1 MVVTLGRPSGS
12 EGPLNES
19 KNRFA
24 EFLAAFG
31 TGHGL
36 KEFLATETLH
46 LAEDFLDRAPIG
58 NGLLEPLILLFGQ
71 SHTNGLAFDFTGP
84 GIASAPGSRSP
95 VLHIA
100 FADPADVSQL
110 SAETGVFLLAGG
122 GGEYFLWLH
131 EPESSRPVN
140 R

>member
-1 MVVTLGRPSGS
+1 MAVTLGRPSGS

-31 TGHGL
+31 AGHGL

-58 NGLLEPLILLFGQ
+58 NACLSHSYCSLDEATQTVLPLTLRVQG
-71 SHTNGLAFDFTGP
+71 
-84 GIASAPGSRSP
+84 
-95 VLHIA
+95 
-100 FADPADVSQL
+100 
-110 SAETGVFLLAGG
+110 
-122 GGEYFLWLH
+122 
-131 EPESSRPVN
+131 
-140 R
+140 